1 MAVGSVGL
9 PLCLFYPFD
18 FEGGIFQS
26 WFRERERVGLGSG
39 VDGCAGPWDPTNIL
53 PFCFK
58 CFLKQYLIHSE
69 HNSINNY

>member
-39 VDGCAGPWDPTNIL
+39 VDGCAGPGTQQI
-53 PFCFK
+53 F
-58 CFLKQYLIHSE
+58 YLFVL
-69 HNSINNY
+69 NTF